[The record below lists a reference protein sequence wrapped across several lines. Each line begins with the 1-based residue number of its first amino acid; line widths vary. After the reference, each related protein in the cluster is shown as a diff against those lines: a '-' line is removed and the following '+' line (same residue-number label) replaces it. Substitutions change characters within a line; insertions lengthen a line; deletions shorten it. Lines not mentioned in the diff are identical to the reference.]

1 MSEEPQASQTSEL
14 SFWNQHRF
22 LLLIALTIVVA
33 LGLVTVSLVMYNLSG
48 AAQLDLSRPGFQSVA
63 SEADKD
69 STFFKD
75 YSANG
80 VVNRQTIQEFQDLY
94 NAQASTV
101 TAVDA
106 FGSDPLNP
114 DTLEFGSVTQE

>member
-1 MSEEPQASQTSEL
+1 MDEDQSRQSSSEL
-14 SFWNQHRF
+14 SFWDQHRF

-33 LGLVTVSLVMYNLSG
+33 LSLVTISLVMYNLSG

-69 STFFKD
+69 STSFKD

-80 VVNRQTIQEFQDLY
+80 AVNRQTIQEFQDLY

-101 TAVDA
+101 TTVDA
-106 FGSDPLNP
+106 FGGDPLNP
-114 DTLEFGSVTQE
+114 DTLEFGFVTPE